1 MTTNA
6 KQFSR
11 GLFLACALA
20 LPLFAVAC
28 GDDDKGPDPIVPGD
42 FVFET
47 SAPTAY
53 VRIDRMGMP
62 AIATVVI
69 DSKAL
74 YNQDD
79 PIDDV
84 TGTPWAAE
92 ITAKVTGLHT
102 ALDDDLAGLG
112 LTPCAVGDCIAQAA
126 PLVIPDVLTINTNA
140 NAGFPNGRM
149 LPDQVIDITLAVILL
164 DLDAHSVTT
173 LASVPVN
180 PASNDRTFLQTFP
193 YLAAPN
199 S

>member
-1 MTTNA
+1 MTTNTSR
-6 KQFSR
+6 FSR

-20 LPLFAVAC
+20 LPLFSAAC
-28 GDDDKGPDPIVPGD
+28 GDDDDDPDPIVPGD
-42 FVFET
+42 FVFAT
-47 SAPTAY
+47 TAPNLY

-62 AIATVVI
+62 AIATAVI
-69 DSKAL
+69 TNKGP
-74 YNQDD
+74 YNQGSPLDD
-79 PIDDV
+79 A
-84 TGTPWAAE
+84 TGTWATE
-92 ITAKVTGLHT
+92 ITDAVAGLHA

-112 LTPCAVGDCIAQAA
+112 LTPCATGDCIAQAA
-126 PLVIPDVLTINTNA
+126 PLVIPDVLTLTTSS

-164 DLDAHSVTT
+164 DLDAHSATT

-193 YLAAPN
+193 YLASPN